1 MKKIILIAF
10 LILSKQLSAQINN
23 TFYGLARKNTPNN
36 ELFLATINPS
46 TGTVT
51 NISQNSLSPI
61 VNLTGA
67 ALDPYRNYYHF
78 IGYNEIKT
86 IDLTTGNETN
96 SAIINNPIK
105 ASYFDNFRFNNSDS
119 SLYGLARS
127 NYFDTVTNTN
137 IGEVYLATINTTT
150 GVISQISNTSVAQGY
165 ALAGSAINPY
175 LMVYYFS
182 TGSNLMGLDM
192 YNGNIYTNVP
202 ILLANQNMQQHF
214 DNFTYSCVDTSLYG
228 LIRTNYFSKIYD
240 STLMD
245 SIEVLDSTGI
255 QLGKINPSTGV
266 VTFVSPHSIAQ
277 GGYSLNAGSTIDPTT
292 KIFYYNNGYQLIGV
306 SLTTGLIVSQA
317 AINNLNGQF
326 FELMRIQS
334 NCFEATLP
342 NRLNP
347 NTSVSQI
354 KSNSNTISI
363 FPNPINNELNVLCDN
378 EIKKIEIMDAMGK
391 LIWNQNFQSSTS
403 VKINLENQP
412 KGIYFLKCTSN
423 NSASITKFIK

>member
-1 MKKIILIAF
+1 MKKIILITF
-10 LILSKQLSAQINN
+10 LIVSKQLSAQINN

-36 ELFLATINPS
+36 ELFLATINPT

-51 NISQNSLSPI
+51 NISQNTLSPI

-86 IDLTTGNETN
+86 IDLTTGKETN
-96 SAIINNPIK
+96 SAIINNPVK

-127 NYFDTVTNTN
+127 NYFDTITNTN

-182 TGSNLMGLDM
+182 TGSNLLGLDM
-192 YNGNIYTNVP
+192 YNGNIYSNVP
-202 ILLANQNMQQHF
+202 ILYANQNLQQHF

-255 QLGKINPSTGV
+255 QLGKINPSTGA

-277 GGYSLNAGSTIDPTT
+277 GGYTLNAGSTIDPTS
-292 KIFYYNNGYQLIGV
+292 KIFYYNNGYQLVGV

-317 AINNLNGQF
+317 NINNVNGQF

-334 NCFEATLP
+334 NCFEATIP
-342 NRLNP
+342 TRFNP
-347 NTSVSQI
+347 NTAVSQI
-354 KSNSNTISI
+354 QSKPGDISI
-363 FPNPINNELNVLCDN
+363 FPNPVNNELNVLCEN
-378 EIKKIEIMDAMGK
+378 EIKEIEIMDAMGK
-391 LIWNQNFQSSTS
+391 LIWSQNSLSTKS
-403 VKINLENQP
+403 VKINVENHP
-412 KGIYFLKCTSN
+412 KGIYFLKCTNDKST
-423 NSASITKFIK
+423 SITKFIK